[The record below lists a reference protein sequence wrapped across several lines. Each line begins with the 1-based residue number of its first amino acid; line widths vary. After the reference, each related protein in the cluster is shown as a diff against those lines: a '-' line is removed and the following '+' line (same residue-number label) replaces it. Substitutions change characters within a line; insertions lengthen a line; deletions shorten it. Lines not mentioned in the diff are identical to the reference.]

1 MRDPQRVS
9 RARILLFRVFA
20 GLLIVGAIVHVGTL
34 VPRALEV
41 AASLPAGAW
50 IFTSAYAASAITALA
65 ACALAIFVLWRASHR
80 PDGRAL
86 TLFLGF
92 LAVFWGSILRFLEI
106 ETATDTL
113 SIQLNYSGEWVSQSA
128 IAAWLLAVSA
138 FLRFSALFPRPLVD
152 RLPPPRRLR
161 FLRTL
166 RNALLGPWTIWIVAV
181 IAIVLVRYAPGLVAR
196 ALGVDSLERATEVQ
210 ALLISVNVGT
220 MLVAYLLIPAII
232 MVMGV
237 RNLRASYRLSTPD
250 ERRRMLWVV
259 TGFSSAGWLIVLAV
273 AGVVAVGA
281 LDVPERLAVIIP
293 VLFVLAPL
301 VLVLGA
307 ALGVLYH
314 GAIDSALALQRST
327 IFGILGALGIF
338 LFAGVENALSALV
351 ERGLALPGFLGP
363 MLAGGIV
370 AAILIPVQRKMSAAI
385 ARRTTSEKNPVPAPP
400 QADTPAPPA
409 S

>member
-1 MRDPQRVS
+1 MRDPQHVNRTG
-9 RARILLFRVFA
+9 IFLFRVIA
-20 GLLIVGAIVHVGTL
+20 GVLIVGAIVHVGTL
-34 VPRALEV
+34 VPRAFEV
-41 AASLPAGAW
+41 VASLPAGTW
-50 IFTSAYAASAITALA
+50 LFTGAYAASAITALA
-65 ACALAIFVLWRASHR
+65 ACALAVILLWRAAHK

-106 ETATDTL
+106 DAGGDTV

-138 FLRFSALFPRPLVD
+138 FLRFSALFPRPLME
-152 RLPPPRRLR
+152 RLPPPRRFR
-161 FLRTL
+161 FLRAIRISLL
-166 RNALLGPWTIWIVAV
+166 RPWTIWIVAL
-181 IAIVLVRYAPGLVAR
+181 IAIVLVRYAPGIVAG

-210 ALLISVNVGT
+210 ALLLTVNVGT
-220 MLVAYLLIPAII
+220 MLVAYILIPAII
-232 MVMGV
+232 MVLGV
-237 RNLRASYRLSTPD
+237 RNLRTSYRLSTPD
-250 ERRRMLWVV
+250 DRRRMLWVV
-259 TGFSSAGWLIVLAV
+259 AGFSSAGWLIVLAV
-273 AGVVAVGA
+273 AAVVAVGA
-281 LDVPERLAVIIP
+281 LDVPERLAVIVP

-327 IFGILGALGIF
+327 IFGILGAIGIF

-370 AAILIPVQRKMSAAI
+370 AAILIPVQRKVSAAI
-385 ARRTTSEKNPVPAPP
+385 ARRTTSDNPVPAPT
-400 QADTPAPPA
+400 QAETPAPPG